1 MHAPRIVAI
10 LVVLSGLLFQTGLAK
25 AANLTLPKGGRVTI
39 ELLQSDAAF
48 HNTLSILS
56 PTVSKAITGCD
67 VESVTGLSG
76 IHLGSQ
82 KLSQRG
88 CRIVLDADPGT
99 NDRIDGF
106 PDGKTI
112 EFQLC
117 AQIDADPACEFVW
130 SSDPT
135 KNSDGFDHL
144 RITPLFEADYP
155 NRIFRI
161 EWEDLPNGGDKDF
174 NDFIAVVRVDVD
186 TDGDGL
192 WDDWEKFG
200 IDTDGD
206 GTIDYDLPG
215 EGADPNRRDIF
226 VEIDYM
232 EGGGHSHKPSQ
243 DPMDPSKD
251 VIKMVTAA
259 FSQKG
264 IALHI
269 NVDQAIPHQDV
280 LNFKGIDAVG
290 NRVATIGLFD
300 DVKKIYF
307 GNTDPR
313 GPDKNPRRF
322 AFHYGLFTHFELPVC
337 PPNTTPPGCVSSSP
351 TGRAEIGGDDFYVSL
366 GSTGNSVPQQ
376 AGTLM
381 HELGHNL
388 GLLHGGGDKIIYKPN
403 YISVMNYHFQN
414 GIPLTSGNP
423 PTVRMDYSGKRL
435 PDLNENGLEE
445 RTGIGNNASSDYTRY
460 YCPNK
465 HGQDSMPTPGY
476 LPINWNCAGNPPAV
490 DVDVQANIN
499 DDCVANGAVKPCGL
513 GANTPNRTILTSYD
527 DWNHLKYDFHT
538 SVDYAEGVHT
548 TPELL
553 EELTGAQLEQ
563 LQVLLVGVDI
573 KPDGVPNSINIGS
586 HGVIPVAILSSPT
599 FNAVTAVD
607 VTSLRFGR
615 TGTEASLRFC
625 SRMPVDVNAD
635 GLGDLFCHFE
645 TTKTTFEIGDVQ
657 GFLSGFTTANLS
669 FIGSDSVRIV
679 GENGHHREHHHKH
692 NREHDRDHD
701 RKDDRGHDQRDDQD
715 HDERDDRRH

>member
-10 LVVLSGLLFQTGLAK
+10 LVVLLGLHFQTGLAK

-76 IHLGSQ
+76 VHLGSQ

-106 PDGKTI
+106 PDGKII

-269 NVDQAIPHQDV
+269 DVDQPIPHQDV
-280 LNFKGIDAVG
+280 LNFKGIDAAG

-300 DVKKIYF
+300 DVKNQYF
-307 GNTDPR
+307 GKVAPF
-313 GPDKNPRRF
+313 GPKANPRRF
-322 AFHYGLFTHFELPVC
+322 AFHYGLFTHFEVPVC
-337 PPNTTPPGCVSSSP
+337 NTNNPGCASSSP

-366 GSTGNSVPQQ
+366 GSTDGSVPQQ

-388 GLLHGGGDKIIYKPN
+388 NLRHGGNTDTIYKPN
-403 YISVMNYHFQN
+403 YISVMNYFFQA
-414 GIPLTSGNP
+414 GIP
-423 PTVRMDYSGKRL
+423 PTTRMDYSGTRL
-435 PDLNENGLEE
+435 PDLDENRLNEPA
-445 RTGIGNNASSDYTRY
+445 GIGNGSGNQTRY
-460 YCPNK
+460 YCPGQ
-465 HGQDSMPTPGY
+465 HGGTYTTTPGN
-476 LPINWNCAGNPPAV
+476 LPINWNCDGDAT
-490 DVDVQANIN
+490 DVALQANIN
-499 DDCVANGAVKPCGL
+499 DDCVTSDLPPKIRPCGL
-513 GANTPNRTILTSYD
+513 GTNTPNHTILTGYD
-527 DWNHLKYDFHT
+527 DWSHLKYDFHT
-538 SVDYAEGVHT
+538 SGDYADGVHT

-553 EELTGAQLEQ
+553 EELTGTQLEQ
-563 LQVLLVGVDI
+563 VQVLTVGIDI
-573 KPDGVPNSINIGS
+573 KPDGIPNSINIGS

-607 VTSLRFGR
+607 VPSLRFGR

-645 TTKTTFEIGDVQ
+645 TTKTTFESGDVQ

-669 FIGSDSVRIV
+669 FIGSDSVRII
-679 GENGHHREHHHKH
+679 GENGHHREHHHEH
-692 NREHDRDHD
+692 NREHDRDRD
-701 RKDDRGHDQRDDQD
+701 RDQK